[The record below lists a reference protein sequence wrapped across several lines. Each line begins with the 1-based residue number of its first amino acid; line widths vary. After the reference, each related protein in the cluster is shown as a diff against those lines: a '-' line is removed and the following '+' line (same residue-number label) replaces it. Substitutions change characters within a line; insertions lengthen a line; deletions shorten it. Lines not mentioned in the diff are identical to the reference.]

1 MKRILFVTILLACAF
16 VATDATAGKREN
28 ARAEV
33 LSRSH
38 GFYKEVFMEFDKE
51 VLNELNKIMGTK
63 QGKELQEKLKN
74 TDKEKIKKMLSGLD
88 LSAVDLNEVKKV
100 LKNNSSETI
109 NENLKNAAN
118 KFFGGNNG

>member
-1 MKRILFVTILLACAF
+1 
-16 VATDATAGKREN
+16 
-28 ARAEV
+28 
-33 LSRSH
+33 
-38 GFYKEVFMEFDKE
+38 MEFDKE

-74 TDKEKIKKMLSGLD
+74 TDREKIKKMLNGMD

>member
-1 MKRILFVTILLACAF
+1 
-16 VATDATAGKREN
+16 
-28 ARAEV
+28 
-33 LSRSH
+33 
-38 GFYKEVFMEFDKE
+38 MEFDKE

-74 TDKEKIKKMLSGLD
+74 TDKEKIKKMLSGMD

-100 LKNNSSETI
+100 LKNNSPEAI
-109 NENLKNAAN
+109 NKNLEDAAN

>member
-1 MKRILFVTILLACAF
+1 
-16 VATDATAGKREN
+16 
-28 ARAEV
+28 
-33 LSRSH
+33 
-38 GFYKEVFMEFDKE
+38 MEFDKE